1 MVNAVKAAL
10 QLLWK
15 DLCTV
20 IEYQEFTRENKST
33 GQQEVI
39 VLENQPCKLS
49 FERLQPV
56 NQTDS
61 AAVLVQT
68 NKMFIDNEIVIKPGS
83 KIIITRQGGRVFEFK
98 QSGEVGYF
106 SNHQEIPL
114 IPFEDYA

>member
-1 MVNAVKAAL
+1 MDVKAAL
-10 QLLWK
+10 RVLWTDK
-15 DLCTV
+15 AT
-20 IEYQEFTRENKST
+20 ITEYQEYTKENKST
-33 GQQEVI
+33 GHQEVI
-39 VLENQPCKLS
+39 VLESEPCKLS

-61 AAVLVQT
+61 VAVLVQT